1 MRLLL
6 DTHVFLWLDSDG
18 ERVPGRVREVCEDG
32 ANEVFISLASVWEM
46 QIKTALGK
54 MRPPIAPVGLVEA
67 YINNATLRAL
77 PIALA
82 HIRELGG
89 LPANHG
95 DPFDRMLV
103 AQARQEG
110 LTLVSADKIMRE
122 YPVEVL
128 WE

>member
-6 DTHVFLWLDSDG
+6 DTHVFLWLDAADERIPASVG
-18 ERVPGRVREVCEDG
+18 EACEDG
-32 ANEVFISLASVWEM
+32 ANEVFLSLVSVWEM

-54 MRPPIAPVGLVEA
+54 MRPPIDPVSLAEA
-67 YINNATLRAL
+67 YLKNATLRTL
-77 PIALA
+77 PIELV

-89 LPANHG
+89 LPVMHG

-103 AQARQEG
+103 AQARHEG
-110 LTLVSADKIMRE
+110 LTLVTADRAIRE